1 MKYVEIY
8 ARLSLAADCMI
19 ADIETDERDPEGL
32 AEVGEPSWELRT
44 DKAIAAEIGE
54 MIAEH
59 FLEVEDESDK
69 EKEYSPHD
77 ILWG

>member
-1 MKYVEIY
+1 
-8 ARLSLAADCMI
+8 MI
-19 ADIETDERDPEGL
+19 ADIETDERAD
-32 AEVGEPSWELRT
+32 VGEESWELRT
-44 DKAIAAEIGE
+44 DKAIAAEIGA